1 MTARTLGLLAAIYVA
16 GSAIWLAAGGFVR
29 NDSQT
34 ELLNVA
40 CDPTRELWKDLNE
53 KFIADYERNTGVK
66 LSIRMSHGGS
76 ASQARAVI
84 DGLEA
89 DVATLGLWSDTS
101 VLHQRGLV
109 EDGWTERLPHRSLPY
124 YSTIVFVVR
133 KGNPKEVRDWDDLV
147 TKDVQIITPNPKT
160 SGNGKLSFLAAWGV
174 KYRQTRDEDTTRAF
188 LKEIYR
194 RVPILDTG
202 ARGATDTFSR
212 KRIGDV
218 HLTWENEAAL
228 EVHEAKGEL
237 EVVYPKSSI
246 RAEPPVV
253 VVDRYAR
260 AKGTK
265 AAADA
270 YMDFLYTPAAQDV
283 IASHSY
289 RPSTPEAW
297 ARHKDRFP
305 AIELFNIEDVTQAK
319 LNWDQANE
327 RFFTEGGEF
336 DRLYSPPKR

>member
-1 MTARTLGLLAAIYVA
+1 MGKFLATFGVLYVLGAAV
-16 GSAIWLAAGGFVR
+16 WLAAGGFVNR
-29 NDSQT
+29 DSQT

-53 KFIADYERNTGVK
+53 KFIADYEQQTGVK

-101 VLHQRGLV
+101 ALNQRGLV
-109 EDGWTERLPHRSLPY
+109 EDGWTDRLPHGSLPY

-133 KGNPKEVRDWDDLV
+133 KGNPKAVHDWDDLV

-160 SGNGKLSFLAAWGV
+160 SGNGKLSFLAAWGF
-174 KYRQTRDEDTTRAF
+174 KYRQTHDDDQTRAF
-188 LKEIYR
+188 LKAIYR
-194 RVPILDTG
+194 RVPVLDPG
-202 ARGATDTFSR
+202 ARGATQTFSNR
-212 KRIGDV
+212 KIGDV

-228 EVHEAKGEL
+228 EVQEAKGEL

-253 VVDRYAR
+253 VVDKYAR

-265 AAADA
+265 PAADA
-270 YMDFLYTPAAQDV
+270 YMRFLYTPVAQDV

-289 RPSTPEAW
+289 RPSTEA
-297 ARHKDRFP
+297 ARLRHRDRFP
-305 AIELFNIEDVTQAK
+305 AIELFPITDLAAG
-319 LNWDQANE
+319 WDAAND

>member
-1 MTARTLGLLAAIYVA
+1 MTARILGFLTVIYVA
-16 GSAIWLAAGGFVR
+16 GSAVWLAAGGFVR

-53 KFIADYERNTGVK
+53 KFIADYEQNTGIK

-101 VLHQRGLV
+101 ALHQRGLV
-109 EDGWTERLPHRSLPY
+109 EDDWTERLPHRSLPY

-133 KGNPKEVRDWDDLV
+133 KGNPKDVHDWDDLV

-160 SGNGKLSFLAAWGV
+160 SGNGKLSFLAAWGA
-174 KYRQTRDEDTTRAF
+174 KFRETGDEDKTRSF

-202 ARGATDTFSR
+202 ARGASDTFSR
-212 KRIGDV
+212 KGIGDV

-228 EVHEAKGEL
+228 EVHEAKGAL

-270 YMDFLYTPAAQDV
+270 YLNFLYAPAAQDV

-297 ARHKDRFP
+297 ERHKDKFP